1 MYSLSAVNEIGASR
15 FSVELLKA
23 LLHGELES
31 WLISCQ
37 LSSFKSLGQHQLS
50 WWMRKTLKGSIS
62 KKMCWNKSEIMV
74 SVHYSQ
80 LFSLL
85 CVFTSDLFWS
95 SGEQRLTKITNKA
108 KRFKKGAGKSNVIEL
123 FLVFHG
129 VIGVIHSSK
138 NVFSSYPV
146 DFDVTECAIPTMY
159 GLGQW
164 S

>member
-1 MYSLSAVNEIGASR
+1 
-15 FSVELLKA
+15 
-23 LLHGELES
+23 
-31 WLISCQ
+31 
-37 LSSFKSLGQHQLS
+37 
-50 WWMRKTLKGSIS
+50 
-62 KKMCWNKSEIMV
+62 MV

-108 KRFKKGAGKSNVIEL
+108 KRFKKGAGKSNVI
-123 FLVFHG
+123 
-129 VIGVIHSSK
+129 GVIHSSK

-159 GLGQW
+159 GLYCPKNKYLAHFSENFCSGESVKIQC
-164 S
+164 SMQ

>member
-1 MYSLSAVNEIGASR
+1 
-15 FSVELLKA
+15 
-23 LLHGELES
+23 
-31 WLISCQ
+31 
-37 LSSFKSLGQHQLS
+37 
-50 WWMRKTLKGSIS
+50 
-62 KKMCWNKSEIMV
+62 MV

-138 NVFSSYPV
+138 NVFQV
-146 DFDVTECAIPTMY
+146 DFDVTECAIPTLY

-164 S
+164 ATLSKE

>member
-1 MYSLSAVNEIGASR
+1 
-15 FSVELLKA
+15 
-23 LLHGELES
+23 
-31 WLISCQ
+31 
-37 LSSFKSLGQHQLS
+37 
-50 WWMRKTLKGSIS
+50 
-62 KKMCWNKSEIMV
+62 MV

-159 GLGQW
+159 GLYCPKNKYLAHFSENFCSGESVKIQC
-164 S
+164 SMQ